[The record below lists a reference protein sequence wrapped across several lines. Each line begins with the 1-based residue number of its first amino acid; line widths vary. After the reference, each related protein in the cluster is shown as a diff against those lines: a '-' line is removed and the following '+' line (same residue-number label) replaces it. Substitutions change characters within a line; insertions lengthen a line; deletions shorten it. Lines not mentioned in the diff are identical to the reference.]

1 MIPDD
6 ERAKHRR
13 RIEDQAAALP
23 PPTEAGVD
31 DLAASFAAIRVR
43 MARDQARTAPSD
55 TSVPYR
61 GRRRRHNVAPGNNE
75 QTRSDAAPAGALN
88 PAVPSLTPDTDVNAG
103 RATGRGA
110 R

>member
-61 GRRRRHNVAPGNNE
+61 GRRRRHNVAPENSE
-75 QTRSDAAPAGALN
+75 QTGSEAAAPAGALN
-88 PAVPSLTPDTDVNAG
+88 PAVLTPDTDVNAG